1 MKIIDHRLCKD
12 DGTPYPYV
20 ASPNIGDKIEHEYLV
35 MHYTAGRTA
44 AGAVQWLTNPVAEA
58 SAHLVIGRDGS
69 ITQLVPFD
77 TVAWHAGA
85 SSWEGRV
92 GLNHYSIGIEMDNAG
107 RLTRHGDNW
116 RAWFGADYPDSDVIE
131 AVHKNEAEPC
141 GWHLYTPEQIEVVF
155 EVATLLMQEYKLL
168 DMIGHDDIAPRYKSD
183 PGPAFPMQNLRA
195 RVLGRRADEPVIYET
210 TDALNIRSG
219 PGTEY
224 GALEG
229 SPLPTGTR
237 LVILDRAGVWALVD
251 VQDTIEEIMDLQ
263 GWVHTRYIQRV
274 AV

>member
-12 DGTPYPYV
+12 DGTPYPFV
-20 ASPNIGDKIEHEYLV
+20 ASPNIGDKIQHEYLV

-44 AGAVQWLTNPVAEA
+44 AGAVQWLTNPAAQA

-92 GLNHYSIGIEMDNAG
+92 GLNRYSIGIEMDNAG
-107 RLTRHGDNW
+107 RLTRHADRW
-116 RAWFGADYPDSDVIE
+116 RAWFGADYADSEVIE
-131 AVHKNEAEPC
+131 AVHKNETEPC
-141 GWHLYTPEQIEVVF
+141 GWHIYTPEQIEVVF
-155 EVATLLMQEYKLL
+155 EVATLLMQDYKLL
-168 DMIGHDDIAPRYKSD
+168 DMIGHEDIAPGRKSD

-195 RVLGRRADEPVIYET
+195 RVLGRRADEPALYET
-210 TDALNIRSG
+210 IDALNIRSG

-251 VQDTIEEIMDLQ
+251 VQDTIEGIMDLQ

-274 AV
+274 AA

>member
-1 MKIIDHRLCKD
+1 
-12 DGTPYPYV
+12 
-20 ASPNIGDKIEHEYLV
+20 
-35 MHYTAGRTA
+35 
-44 AGAVQWLTNPVAEA
+44 VQWLTNPVAEA
-58 SAHLVIGRDGS
+58 SAHLVIGRDGG

-107 RLTRHGDNW
+107 RLTRHGDSW
-116 RAWFGADYPDSDVIE
+116 RAWFGADYPDGDVIE

-155 EVATLLMQEYKLL
+155 EVATLLMQEYRLL

-210 TDALNIRSG
+210 TDTLNIRSG